1 MNHSDAHERTIDVHA
16 PGGAAR
22 RDAIARLGELVR
34 DIQFAMLTTIN
45 AQGHMHC
52 RPMTT
57 IPSELEDE
65 LWFYIDA
72 RSGLVD
78 DITEN
83 HQVNLSYV
91 EPRRRYVSVAGVAH
105 VVRDDGLL
113 KKFWHSRVA
122 EWFPEGPSGDVN
134 LALLRVQLEEAE
146 YWDVAA
152 RTMVKLHGFDT
163 SDERVVP
170 LPVNPSATEPPE
182 IVS

>member
-1 MNHSDAHERTIDVHA
+1 MNHSDAEQSTIDVHA
-16 PGGAAR
+16 PQRGAR
-22 RDAIARLGELVR
+22 RAAIARLGELVR

-45 AQGHMHC
+45 ARGHMHC

-105 VVRDDGLL
+105 VVRDDNLL
-113 KKFWHSRVA
+113 KKLWHPHIA

-170 LPVNPSATEPPE
+170 PPVEPSATDPPE
-182 IVS
+182 IAS